1 MCGYIHKLS
10 YVILLC
16 AFRGVFIYQSM
27 HDAAQHSTRWGR
39 ERQMYRKVKTD
50 DNLESDDEYI
60 AGTQVI
66 FKEYILELN
75 I

>member
-1 MCGYIHKLS
+1 
-10 YVILLC
+10 
-16 AFRGVFIYQSM
+16 
-27 HDAAQHSTRWGR
+27 
-39 ERQMYRKVKTD
+39 MYRKVKTD

-66 FKEYILELN
+66 FKEYILESN